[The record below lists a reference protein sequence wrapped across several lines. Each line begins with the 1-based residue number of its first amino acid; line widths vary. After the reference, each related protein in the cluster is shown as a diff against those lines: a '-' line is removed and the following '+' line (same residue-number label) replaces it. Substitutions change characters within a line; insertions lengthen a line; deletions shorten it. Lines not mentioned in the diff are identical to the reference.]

1 MVQERSYPSGETL
14 GKECQFWQSFED
26 DARKRLSEIAT
37 GCIFPKYE
45 MEGRTSCEGI
55 IDDVCLYL
63 KEGRSPKSLTQEQID
78 EIRFKIPD
86 GNNRDLPP
94 GDVT

>member
-1 MVQERSYPSGETL
+1 MNDRYYPSEKNL
-14 GKECQFWQSFED
+14 GKDCEFWQSLEGN
-26 DARKRLSEIAT
+26 AQQRLVNVAM

-45 MEGRTSCEGI
+45 MEGRVSCEGI

-63 KEGRSPKSLTQEQID
+63 KDGRMPKSLTEEQLN

-94 GDVT
+94 GDAS